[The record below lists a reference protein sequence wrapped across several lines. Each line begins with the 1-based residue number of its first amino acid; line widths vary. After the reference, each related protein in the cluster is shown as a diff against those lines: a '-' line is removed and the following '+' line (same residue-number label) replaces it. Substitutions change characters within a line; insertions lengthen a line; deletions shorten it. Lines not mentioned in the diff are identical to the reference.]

1 MCDSDSPTDAVA
13 YCVTCSAYI
22 CAFCE
27 SVHNRGVK
35 QYRSH
40 KLLPLDSEDLESLCH
55 TKTTLYCPVHEGS
68 KLDAYCITCHCLVC
82 VACVVERHQGDHQ
95 LRLVEE
101 STRQE
106 VEGILNALVSQSTE
120 KFELF
125 RDHLRYIQHVE
136 RVVSSRPEKYISAI
150 NTAFDAQI
158 ATLEACRAEALKKAE
173 NIQERAQKDVWAQKE
188 YVERATTNMQGV
200 LSFSKRLSTCSSNA
214 VLLGLASQAIAR
226 LRELEVIQWESGQM
240 EDLEQSCIQFT
251 SNDIK
256 PHLETFGQV
265 ELTQVKWK
273 LVVEGE
279 PANPTLGEK
288 CILRISVQAENCNEV
303 IQSPGLKVNVQLTT
317 GKSKK
322 QMCLEEPKRHPDG
335 SWTVEHVLVCGGDN
349 TFTVKAIRQKGLSL
363 QTIYTVNVTG
373 MPPVGAR
380 VVRGPDWQYPELEPV
395 QNFGIILKHI
405 VPAYRLTYPRTQRR
419 NYFSLQI
426 QWGASLYFRW
436 GEEGF
441 YDVQLANEPQASHS

>member
-68 KLDAYCITCHCLVC
+68 RLDAYCITCHCLVC

-95 LRLVEE
+95 LHLVGE

-106 VEGILNALVSQSTE
+106 VEGVLNALVSQSTE

-136 RVVSSRPEKYISAI
+136 RVVNSRPEKYISAI

-173 NIQERAQKDVWAQKE
+173 DIQERAQKDVCAQKE

-200 LSFSKRLSTCSSNA
+200 LNFSKRLSTCSSNA
-214 VLLGLASQAIAR
+214 MLLGLASQAIAR
-226 LRELEVIQWESGQM
+226 HYELELVQWESGLM
-240 EDLEQSCIQFT
+240 EDLEQNCIQFT

-256 PHLETFGQV
+256 PHLETFGRV
-265 ELTQVKWK
+265 ELTQVPCK
-273 LVVEGE
+273 LVVVGE
-279 PANPTLGEK
+279 PSNPTLGEK
-288 CILRISVQAENCNEV
+288 CVLKVSVQMENCGEV
-303 IQSPGLKVNVQLTT
+303 IQSSGLKLSAQLTT
-317 GKSKK
+317 GKSRK
-322 QMCLEEPKRHPDG
+322 QICLEEPKRHPDG
-335 SWTVEHVLVCGGDN
+335 SWTVEHVLVCGGEN
-349 TFTVKAIRQKGLSL
+349 IFTVEAIQLNI
-363 QTIYTVNVTG
+363 QTAYTVDVTG

-395 QNFGIILKHI
+395 QDFGIIQEHH
-405 VPAYRLTYPRTQRR
+405 VPAEFLMYQRTQKS
-419 NYFSLQI
+419 YYTSLLI
-426 QWGASLYFRW
+426 QWGSQSLSFRW
-436 GEEGF
+436 EDEGF
-441 YDVQLANEPQASHS
+441 YDVQLGVET

>member
-27 SVHNRGVK
+27 SVHNRVQHYK
-35 QYRSH
+35 SH

-68 KLDAYCITCHCLVC
+68 RLDAYCITCHCLVC
-82 VACVVERHQGDHQ
+82 VACVVERYQGDHQ

-106 VEGILNALVSQSTE
+106 VEGVLNTLVSQGT
-120 KFELF
+120 KTFELF

-136 RVVSSRPEKYISAI
+136 RVVNSRPEKYISAI

-173 NIQERAQKDVWAQKE
+173 DIQEGAQKDVWAQKE

-200 LSFSKRLSTCSSNA
+200 LNFSKRLSTCSSNA
-214 VLLGLASQAIAR
+214 MLLGLASQAIAR

-251 SNDIK
+251 SSDIK
-256 PHLETFGQV
+256 YHLETFGYV
-265 ELTQVKWK
+265 KLTQVPCR

-279 PANPTLGEK
+279 PSNPTLGEK
-288 CILRISVQAENCNEV
+288 CILKLSVQVENCGEV
-303 IQSPGLKVNVQLTT
+303 IQSPGLKVNVHLAT
-317 GKSKK
+317 GKSRK
-322 QMCLEEPKRHPDG
+322 QVCLEEPKRHPDG
-335 SWTVEHVLVCGGDN
+335 SWTVEHVLVCGGEN
-349 TFTVKAIRQKGLSL
+349 TFTVKAIQQKGLSL
-363 QTIYTVNVTG
+363 QTTYTVNVTG
-373 MPPVGAR
+373 TPPVGAR
-380 VVRGPDWQYPELEPV
+380 VVRGPDWLYSEFESIEIIGIV
-395 QNFGIILKHI
+395 QNHH
-405 VPAYRLTYPRTQRR
+405 VPAQFMKYTKTQLCF
-419 NYFSLQI
+419 YFTLQV
-426 QWGASLYFRW
+426 QWGSNSLPFRW
-436 GEEGF
+436 GEEEF
-441 YDVQLANEPQASHS
+441 YDVQLAVEP